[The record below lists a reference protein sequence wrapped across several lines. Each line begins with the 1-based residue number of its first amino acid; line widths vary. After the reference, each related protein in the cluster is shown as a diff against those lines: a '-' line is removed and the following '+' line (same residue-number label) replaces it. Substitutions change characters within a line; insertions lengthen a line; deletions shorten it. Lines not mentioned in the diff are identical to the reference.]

1 MASSGEDWQS
11 SRSLVECNRYMLE
24 NSIGCDVT
32 FLVGEEKTKIS
43 AHKYVLIGRSC
54 VFFAMFNGPL
64 AETSQEIALPDIEP
78 NVFRILLQYLY
89 CEDTD
94 IKPDLV
100 LQLLY
105 AAKKYSVQSL
115 VKVCVKYLE
124 LDRSADNICTI
135 FEQSYIFD
143 EQDLQEKC
151 MAYIRN
157 HASDVL
163 HSNDFLELSPHCLEL
178 ILQDDLLR
186 VDEQTVLTNV
196 LKWATNKCLKK
207 GKVVN
212 GENQRAELGHLLYLV
227 RFPLMGKDHFTD
239 VVSEMDILSDKE
251 KVELFK
257 YFYQKGSK
265 TPTFVTH
272 ERSEKMDEYDSKDSE
287 DTRPIQTC
295 IRYQAV
301 YEDGSWY
308 CGGEPDAISF
318 TTNRQITLHG
328 VLVYGSYI
336 GEGVYDITCSLYDIA
351 DHEVATRRTRL
362 KTSESQYTYP
372 VLLEHPVVITN
383 SKKHTVVVKLTNA
396 EGLDTYQGKGGI
408 TTVNCGLVRF
418 TFSKSKYSRNGT
430 DTKIGQIPGLLFTC
444 SEEEDSEL

>member
-1 MASSGEDWQS
+1 MYWFFLS
-11 SRSLVECNRYMLE
+11 SR
-24 NSIGCDVT
+24 
-32 FLVGEEKTKIS
+32 
-43 AHKYVLIGRSC
+43 
-54 VFFAMFNGPL
+54 
-64 AETSQEIALPDIEP
+64 
-78 NVFRILLQYLY
+78 YLY

-105 AAKKYSVQSL
+105 AAKKYSIQSL

-143 EQDLQEKC
+143 EQDLQVKC

-157 HASDVL
+157 HAADVL
-163 HSNDFLELSPHCLEL
+163 LSEDFLELSPHCLEL

-186 VDEQTVLTNV
+186 VDEQTILTSV
-196 LKWATNKCLKK
+196 LKWASNKCSKK
-207 GKVVN
+207 GKEVN
-212 GENQRAELGHLLYLV
+212 GENQRAELGNLLYLI
-227 RFPLMGKDHFTD
+227 RFPLMGKEYYTD
-239 VVSEMDILSDKE
+239 IISEMDILSDKE

-257 YFYQKGSK
+257 FYYRKGSK
-265 TPTFVTH
+265 TSTFITQ
-272 ERSEKMDEYDSKDSE
+272 ERSEKMDEFDTKESE

-295 IRYQAV
+295 IRYQSV

-308 CGGEPDAISF
+308 CGGEPDAIAF
-318 TTNRQITLHG
+318 TTNRPITLHG

-362 KTSESQYTYP
+362 KTSESQHTYP
-372 VLLEHPVVITN
+372 VLLEHPVNITN

-396 EGLDTYQGKGGI
+396 EGLDTYQGKGG
-408 TTVNCGLVRF
+408 TTSVNCGVVRF
-418 TFSKSKYSRNGT
+418 SFSKSKYSRNGT

-444 SEEEDSEL
+444 NDDEESDI

>member
-1 MASSGEDWQS
+1 MYWFFLS
-11 SRSLVECNRYMLE
+11 SR
-24 NSIGCDVT
+24 
-32 FLVGEEKTKIS
+32 
-43 AHKYVLIGRSC
+43 
-54 VFFAMFNGPL
+54 
-64 AETSQEIALPDIEP
+64 
-78 NVFRILLQYLY
+78 YLY

-105 AAKKYSVQSL
+105 AAKKYSIQSL

-143 EQDLQEKC
+143 EQDLQVKC

-157 HASDVL
+157 HAADVL
-163 HSNDFLELSPHCLEL
+163 LSEDFLELSPHCLEL

-186 VDEQTVLTNV
+186 VDEQTILTSV
-196 LKWATNKCLKK
+196 LKWASNKCSKK
-207 GKVVN
+207 GKEVN
-212 GENQRAELGHLLYLV
+212 GENQRAELGNLLYLI
-227 RFPLMGKDHFTD
+227 RFPLMGKEYYTD
-239 VVSEMDILSDKE
+239 IISEMDILSDKE

-257 YFYQKGSK
+257 FYYRKGNK
-265 TPTFVTH
+265 TSTFITQ
-272 ERSEKMDEYDSKDSE
+272 ERSEKMDEFDTKESE

-295 IRYQAV
+295 IRYQSV

-308 CGGEPDAISF
+308 CGGEPDAIAF
-318 TTNRQITLHG
+318 TTNHPITLHG

-362 KTSESQYTYP
+362 KTSESQHTYP
-372 VLLEHPVVITN
+372 VLLEHPVNITN

-396 EGLDTYQGKGGI
+396 EGLDTYQGKGG
-408 TTVNCGLVRF
+408 TTSVNCGVVRF
-418 TFSKSKYSRNGT
+418 SFSKSKYSRNGT

-444 SEEEDSEL
+444 NDDEESDI

>member
-1 MASSGEDWQS
+1 MYCFFLS
-11 SRSLVECNRYMLE
+11 SR
-24 NSIGCDVT
+24 
-32 FLVGEEKTKIS
+32 
-43 AHKYVLIGRSC
+43 
-54 VFFAMFNGPL
+54 
-64 AETSQEIALPDIEP
+64 
-78 NVFRILLQYLY
+78 YLY

-105 AAKKYSVQSL
+105 AAKKYSIQSL

-143 EQDLQEKC
+143 EQDLQVKC

-157 HASDVL
+157 HAADVL
-163 HSNDFLELSPHCLEL
+163 LSEDFLELSPHCLEL

-186 VDEQTVLTNV
+186 VDEQTILTSV
-196 LKWATNKCLKK
+196 LKWASNKCSKK
-207 GKVVN
+207 GKEVN
-212 GENQRAELGHLLYLV
+212 GENQRAELGNLLYLI
-227 RFPLMGKDHFTD
+227 RFPLMGKEYYTD
-239 VVSEMDILSDKE
+239 IISEMDILSDKE

-257 YFYQKGSK
+257 FYYRKGNK
-265 TPTFVTH
+265 TSTFITQ
-272 ERSEKMDEYDSKDSE
+272 ERSEKMDEFDTKESE

-295 IRYQAV
+295 IRYQSV

-308 CGGEPDAISF
+308 CGGEPDAIAF
-318 TTNRQITLHG
+318 TTNRPITLHG

-362 KTSESQYTYP
+362 KTSESQHTYP
-372 VLLEHPVVITN
+372 VLLEHPVNITN

-396 EGLDTYQGKGGI
+396 EGLDTYQGKGS
-408 TTVNCGLVRF
+408 TTSVNCGVVRF
-418 TFSKSKYSRNGT
+418 SFSKSKYSRNGT
-430 DTKIGQIPGLLFTC
+430 DTKIGQILGLLFTC
-444 SEEEDSEL
+444 NDDEDSDI

>member
-1 MASSGEDWQS
+1 MMSLLLYEIVVIISLL
-11 SRSLVECNRYMLE
+11 SR
-24 NSIGCDVT
+24 
-32 FLVGEEKTKIS
+32 
-43 AHKYVLIGRSC
+43 
-54 VFFAMFNGPL
+54 
-64 AETSQEIALPDIEP
+64 
-78 NVFRILLQYLY
+78 YLY

-151 MAYIRN
+151 LAYIRN
-157 HASDVL
+157 HAADVML
-163 HSNDFLELSPHCLEL
+163 SNDFLELSPHCLEL

-186 VDEQTVLTNV
+186 VDEQTILNSV
-196 LKWATNKCLKK
+196 LKWASSKCQKK
-207 GKVVN
+207 GKEDN
-212 GENQRAELGHLLYLV
+212 GQNQRAELGDLLFLV
-227 RFPLMGKDHFTD
+227 RFPLMGKDYFTD
-239 VVSEMDILSDKE
+239 VVSEMDILTDSE
-251 KVELFK
+251 KVDLFK
-257 YFYQKGSK
+257 FFYQKGHKLS
-265 TPTFVTH
+265 TFTAR
-272 ERSEKMDEYDSKDSE
+272 ERSERLDELDAKDAE
-287 DTRPIQTC
+287 DNRPIQTC
-295 IRYQAV
+295 IRYQSV

-308 CGGEPDAISF
+308 CGGEPDAVAF
-318 TTNRQITLHG
+318 TTNRPITLHG

-336 GEGVYDITCSLYDIA
+336 GEGVYDITCSLYDVS

-362 KTSESQYTYP
+362 KTSESQHTYP
-372 VLLEHPVVITN
+372 VLLEHPVSISN

-396 EGLDTYQGKGGI
+396 EGLDTYQGKGG
-408 TTVNCGLVRF
+408 TTSVTCGSVRF
-418 TFSKSKYSRNGT
+418 SFSKSKYSRNGT

-444 SEEEDSEL
+444 DDEDSDD